1 MKRKLNLEVSLL
13 EIILSIIIFA
23 ICCVVVVNC
32 FIIARYTQI
41 KANDKTIG
49 IMKVQTILE
58 YIKSSINIDE
68 MNQYLTSEFDEI
80 NNNIYVNYYDKNWN
94 NCGNSEKEYIVK
106 VKLERNQIRSGE
118 IISISVSSEKVK
130 PYPFTDNK
138 GENYPIILL
147 STNKWFSNLDF
158 GGNDGERF

>member
-1 MKRKLNLEVSLL
+1 MKRKLKLEISLL

-41 KANDKTIG
+41 KANDKTVG

-68 MNQYLTSEFDEI
+68 MNQHLISEFNEI
-80 NNNIYVNYYDKNWN
+80 NNNTYANYYDENWN
-94 NCGNSEKEYIVK
+94 ICGNDEKEYIIK
-106 VKLERNQIRSGE
+106 AKLSKKQIKSGE
-118 IISISVSSEKVK
+118 IISISVSAEKVK
-130 PYPFTDNK
+130 PYPFIDKNK
-138 GENYPIILL
+138 HENPPIILL
-147 STNKWFSNLDF
+147 STNKYFSNLDL
-158 GGNDGERF
+158 GGQ